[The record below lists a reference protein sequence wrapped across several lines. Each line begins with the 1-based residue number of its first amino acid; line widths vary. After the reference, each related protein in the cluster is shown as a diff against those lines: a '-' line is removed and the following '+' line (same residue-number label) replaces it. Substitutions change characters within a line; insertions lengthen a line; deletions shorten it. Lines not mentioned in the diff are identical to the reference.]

1 MTVLHFIVNY
11 LLLGKEEYIIL
22 NAKKLRKYEAKCKI
36 RKKRRN
42 LGFWLDIFDI
52 NKSLKHNIK
61 NYDATFL
68 EILEEAVCNP
78 LWMYKDY
85 YLNKGFRIETYKE
98 SIFGRER
105 IIIRWKK

>member
-1 MTVLHFIVNY
+1 M
-11 LLLGKEEYIIL
+11 L
-22 NAKKLRKYEAKCKI
+22 NAKKLRKYEAKCKA
-36 RKKRRN
+36 RKERRN

-68 EILEEAVCNP
+68 DIPEKEVHNP

-85 YLNKGFRIETYKE
+85 YLNKGFRIQIYKE
-98 SIFGRER
+98 SVSGRES
-105 IIIRWKK
+105 IIIRWNK